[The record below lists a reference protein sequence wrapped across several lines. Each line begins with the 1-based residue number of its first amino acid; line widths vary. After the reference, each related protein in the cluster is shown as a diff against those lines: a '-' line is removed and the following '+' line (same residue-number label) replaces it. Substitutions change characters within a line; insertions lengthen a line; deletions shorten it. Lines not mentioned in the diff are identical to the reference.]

1 MYMNNNFRN
10 MFYNNMMNYNMN
22 NSFINPNNM
31 PFQNY
36 NHMSMNINQNNFN
49 NPMNIT
55 QNNFMNNELNNN
67 FLNMTMNLVANINL
81 NKDNI
86 ELNIHL
92 SEINIIRLQ
101 ISLSKTIDELISSIK
116 SSYKINQPFKLQ
128 YGNKILINSMTLNES
143 GLVDGANIYMIYINE
158 ESNNN
163 I

>member
-1 MYMNNNFRN
+1 MSKSYYSTNTA
-10 MFYNNMMNYNMN
+10 NYNMN
-22 NSFINPNNM
+22 NSLVNANNM

-81 NKDNI
+81 NNDNI

-101 ISLSKTIDELISSIK
+101 ISLWKTIDELISSITPCC
-116 SSYKINQPFKLQ
+116 S
-128 YGNKILINSMTLNES
+128 
-143 GLVDGANIYMIYINE
+143 LVNFGGTIY
-158 ESNNN
+158 S
-163 I
+163 